1 MTRSY
6 HCLSKRQEN
15 PTAQKRNCQL
25 LCGLVV
31 RAWTALNQISKMLDK
46 TIITYSKSKV
56 HEPKLWCT
64 IKNS

>member
-6 HCLSKRQEN
+6 QCLSKRQEN
-15 PTAQKRNCQL
+15 PTAQKPNCQL

-46 TIITYSKSKV
+46 TIITYRCDSN
-56 HEPKLWCT
+56 C
-64 IKNS
+64 